1 MIRPMERLSTPDRH
15 EALIQGI
22 YAAFNARE
30 VDHLLD
36 RMTEDVDW
44 PNAWEGGRLSGR
56 EAVREYW
63 QRQWAEID
71 PEVVPLGVAVLDDG
85 RVAVSVQQTVRSPG
99 GELLSEGRVTHVYA
113 FHGDLVARM
122 DVEDV

>member
-1 MIRPMERLSTPDRH
+1 MERLSTPDGV
-15 EALIQGI
+15 EQIVAGI

-30 VDHLLD
+30 ADHVLD
-36 RMTEDVDW
+36 RMTPDVDW
-44 PNAWEGGRLSGR
+44 PNAWQGGRVKGR

-63 QRQWAEID
+63 HHQWSEID

-85 RVAVSVQQTVRSPG
+85 RVAVSVQQTVRSRE
-99 GELLSEGRVTHVYA
+99 GEVLSDGRVTHVYA

-122 DVEDV
+122 DVEDLSA